1 MMDETGDARVV
12 AARGGMRIPR
22 LGMGTWYMGED
33 GARRGQEL
41 AAIGLGLDSGMTL
54 IDTAEMYGSG
64 ASEELVGEAIR
75 GRREEVFVVSKVLPH
90 NASRAGT
97 ALAAERSLA
106 RLGTDRID
114 LYLLHWHGP
123 HPLEDTLAAF
133 EALVAAGK
141 ILHYG
146 VSNFDAD
153 DMATVEALAGGAAV
167 AADQVMYNL
176 ARRGVERRLLP
187 WCRDRDVALMVYSP
201 LDHGRLVVRPAL
213 GEVAA
218 RHGVTPECA
227 AIAWGMR
234 ETVAVSIPKAA
245 SAEHVRANAAALDL
259 VLDADDLAALDAAY
273 PAPKRDVPLDM
284 L

>member
-1 MMDETGDARVV
+1 MTDGAGGGRVV
-12 AARGGMRIPR
+12 AARGGMRMPR

-33 GARRGQEL
+33 RARRGQEL
-41 AAIGLGLDSGMTL
+41 AALGLDSGMTL

-64 ASEELVGEAIR
+64 AAEELVGEAIR
-75 GRREEVFVVSKVLPH
+75 GRRDAVFLVSKVLPH

-114 LYLLHWHGP
+114 LYRLHWHGL
-123 HPLEDTLAAF
+123 HPLEDTLEAF
-133 EALVAAGK
+133 AELVAAGK

-146 VSNFDAD
+146 VSNFDSG
-153 DMATVEALAGGAAV
+153 DMTALEALPGGAAV
-167 AADQVMYNL
+167 AANQVMYNL

-187 WCRDRDVALMVYSP
+187 WCGDRGVALMVYSP
-201 LDHGRLVVRPAL
+201 LDHGRLAARPAL
-213 GEVAA
+213 DEVAA
-218 RHGVTPECA
+218 RHGVTPECV

-234 ETVAVSIPKAA
+234 EDIAASIPKA
-245 SAEHVRANAAALDL
+245 SSPEHVRANAAALDL
-259 VLDADDLAALDAAY
+259 TLDAEDLAALDAAY
-273 PAPKRDVPLDM
+273 PAPTRDVPLDM